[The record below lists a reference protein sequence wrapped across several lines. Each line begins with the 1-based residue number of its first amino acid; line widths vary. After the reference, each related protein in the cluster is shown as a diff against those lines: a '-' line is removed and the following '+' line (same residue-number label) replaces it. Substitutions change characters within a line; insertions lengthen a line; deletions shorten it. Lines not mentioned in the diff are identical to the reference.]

1 MFKEKTSGMTEGR
14 DLPASDATQKRHS
27 VRIVIG
33 TLIVLVVLGVIGF
46 APRFWRE
53 RQLRA
58 TVQEVESSARVV
70 TVALPARASPAS
82 DLVLPGSIQA
92 VQETAIYAR
101 VDGYLKRRLVNIGD
115 RVRSGD
121 ILAEIDTP
129 ELNQQ
134 FYQAKAAL
142 AQAVSAL
149 EQARA
154 ALQHNE
160 SQLDYNRTTLERWR
174 TMKGHDLVAQQDVDD
189 RQVLVKSGQADVDAG
204 HANVAAAEANV
215 TANKANLER
224 LANLQSFQNIR
235 APFAG
240 VITVRNVDNG
250 ALIGAGSSTNTQPL
264 FRMAQTDS
272 LRIFVNVP
280 QAYVASIAPGLK
292 TEVAVREFP
301 QKHFIAQVANLA
313 GALDPV
319 TRTMLTEVRMTN
331 EGELLRP
338 GTYADV
344 KFHLTHKDPP
354 LLIPSSAL
362 IVRSGEPR
370 VATLGGDNKVRFQ
383 IVQLGRDYGTKV
395 EVVEGLSEKERLLI
409 APPDDLQDGETV
421 RVVDSRAGKDGEK
434 N

>member
-1 MFKEKTSGMTEGR
+1 
-14 DLPASDATQKRHS
+14 
-27 VRIVIG
+27 
-33 TLIVLVVLGVIGF
+33 
-46 APRFWRE
+46 
-53 RQLRA
+53 
-58 TVQEVESSARVV
+58 
-70 TVALPARASPAS
+70 
-82 DLVLPGSIQA
+82 
-92 VQETAIYAR
+92 
-101 VDGYLKRRLVNIGD
+101 
-115 RVRSGD
+115 
-121 ILAEIDTP
+121 
-129 ELNQQ
+129 
-134 FYQAKAAL
+134 
-142 AQAVSAL
+142 
-149 EQARA
+149 
-154 ALQHNE
+154 
-160 SQLDYNRTTLERWR
+160 
-174 TMKGHDLVAQQDVDD
+174 
-189 RQVLVKSGQADVDAG
+189 VLVKSGQADVDAG

-344 KFHLTHKDPP
+344 KFQLTRKEPP
-354 LLIPSSAL
+354 LIVPASAL
-362 IVRSGEPR
+362 IFRSGQPR
-370 VATLGGDNKVRFQ
+370 VATVVGANKVRFQ
-383 IVQLGRDYGTKV
+383 IVQLGRDYGANI
-395 EVVEGLSEKERLLI
+395 EVVDGLSEKDRLLI
-409 APPDDLQDGETV
+409 APPDDLQDGDTV
-421 RVVDSRAGKDGEK
+421 RVTETRTGKNGEK

>member
-1 MFKEKTSGMTEGR
+1 MHQARKIFSCAGGAAR
-14 DLPASDATQKRHS
+14 GSA
-27 VRIVIG
+27 RIVVI
-33 TLIVLVVLGVIGF
+33 TVVVVLILGVVGF

-58 TVQEVESSARVV
+58 TVHEAETRAPSVAVV
-70 TVALPARASPAS
+70 FPTRAPTAS

-101 VDGYLKRRLVNIGD
+101 VDGYLRRRLVNIGD
-115 RVRSGD
+115 RVQSGQL
-121 ILAEIDTP
+121 LAEIDTP
-129 ELNQQ
+129 ELDQQ
-134 FYQAKAAL
+134 LYQAKAAL

-149 EQARA
+149 QQVRA

-160 SQLDYNRTTLERWR
+160 TQLEYNRTNLERWR
-174 TMKGHDLVAQQDVDD
+174 TMKERNLVAQQDVDD
-189 RQVLVKSGQADVDAG
+189 RMVQVNAGQADVAAAQ
-204 HANVAAAEANV
+204 ANVAAAEANV
-215 TANKANLER
+215 TANKANVER
-224 LANLQSFQNIR
+224 LNNLQSFQKIR

-250 ALIGAGSSTNTQPL
+250 ALIGAGSGTNTQPL

-292 TEVAVREFP
+292 TEVAVRELP

-319 TRTMLTEVRMTN
+319 SRTMLTEVRMSN
-331 EGELLRP
+331 EDELLRP

-344 KFHLTHKDPP
+344 KFQLTRKDPP
-354 LLIPSSAL
+354 LIVPASAL
-362 IVRSGEPR
+362 IFRSGQPR
-370 VATLGGDNKVRFQ
+370 VATVVGANKVRFQ
-383 IVQLGRDYGTKV
+383 TIQLGRDYGASV
-395 EVVEGLSEKERLLI
+395 EIVDGLSDKDRILL
-409 APPDDLQDGETV
+409 APPDDLRDGDTV
-421 RVVDSRAGKDGEK
+421 RVVDSRARKDAEK

>member
-1 MFKEKTSGMTEGR
+1 MGLRRKILGYLGAR
-14 DLPASDATQKRHS
+14 DRGNTRLLALT
-27 VRIVIG
+27 VVVMVI
-33 TLIVLVVLGVIGF
+33 LAVIGF
-46 APRFWRE
+46 APRLWRE

-58 TVQEVESSARVV
+58 TVRDAETMAPPV
-70 TVALPARASPAS
+70 TVALARRAPTVT

-101 VDGYLKRRLVNIGD
+101 VDGYLRRRLVNIGD
-115 RVRSGD
+115 RVQSD
-121 ILAEIDTP
+121 QVLAEIDTP
-129 ELNQQ
+129 EITQQ
-134 FYQAKAAL
+134 LYQAKAAL

-154 ALQHNE
+154 TLQHNE
-160 SQLDYNRTTLERWR
+160 TQLEYNRTNLTRWR
-174 TMKGHDLVAQQDVDD
+174 TMKDRNLVAQQDVDD
-189 RQVLVKSGQADVDAG
+189 RQVQVNSGQADVAAG
-204 HANVAAAEANV
+204 QANVAAAEANV
-215 TANKANLER
+215 TANKANVER
-224 LANLQSFQNIR
+224 LTYLQSFQKVR

-250 ALIGAGSSTNTQPL
+250 ALIGAGSGTNTQPL

-301 QKHFIAQVANLA
+301 KKPFIAEVANLA

-319 TRTMLTEVRMTN
+319 SRTMLTEVRMKN

-344 KFHLTHKDPP
+344 KFQLTRSDPP
-354 LLIPSSAL
+354 LIVPASAL
-362 IVRSGEPR
+362 IFRSGQPR
-370 VATLGGDNKVRFQ
+370 VATVSGANKVRFQ
-383 IVQLGRDYGTKV
+383 TVQLGRDYGTSV
-395 EVVEGLSEKERLLI
+395 EVVDGLSEKDRLLI
-409 APPDDLQDGETV
+409 APPDDLQDGDSV
-421 RVVDSRAGKDGEK
+421 RVTDVRAKKD
-434 N
+434 